1 MAINKKRVGK
11 PKITFD
17 RDKIQKLYE
26 ESGYKYYTLSKKL
39 KVNKDTLL
47 TYLKAEG
54 LYKPSPNKKTSNT
67 MSGITEKD
75 STTRSRGHVGLK
87 ELADAEDYAR
97 KWKRLAEEEETE
109 RRKLEKQNAELQRK
123 IDTWEEKKE
132 IEIEKIRAELNT
144 QATAGLAGFTN
155 PDVVGRW
162 AELVGN
168 LAPIV
173 AGLRGANSVSGVID
187 GPNADTI
194 TMVADIF
201 KKVDA
206 DTANKLS
213 TVVQVYASPVNKS
226 ILDQVFAQIMA
237 SAK

>member
-17 RDKIQKLYE
+17 RDKIEKLYQ

-47 TYLKAEG
+47 TYLRAEG
-54 LYKPSPNKKTSNT
+54 LYKPSPNQKPSNT
-67 MSGITEKD
+67 MKGIDTEN
-75 STTRSRGHVGLK
+75 TTSRRNVGLK

-109 RRKLEKQNAELQRK
+109 RRKFEKQNAELQRK

-132 IEIEKIRAELNT
+132 IEIEKLRAELNT
-144 QATAGLAGFTN
+144 QASTGLAGFTN
-155 PDVVGRW
+155 PDVVAKW
-162 AELVGN
+162 AELVGH
-168 LAPIV
+168 LAPMV
-173 AGLRGANSVSGVID
+173 SGLRGGNAVSGVID